1 MNEIQEETGRM
12 SPDPALPTFSEY
24 TDAFKRLQQ
33 FAAHKK
39 AVMTMALGRS
49 FELPAIDD
57 PEIRRDRE
65 LLAAWEL
72 HNGPGWIGY

>member
-1 MNEIQEETGRM
+1 
-12 SPDPALPTFSEY
+12 
-24 TDAFKRLQQ
+24 
-33 FAAHKK
+33 
-39 AVMTMALGRS
+39 MTMALGRS